1 MLPYLVS
8 NKETKNQLQIIQ
20 NKCLKSILGIP
31 TRTNT
36 NLTHSVLKMNRV
48 DKRLKDLSKN
58 YINNAS
64 LFNRSVKQLIDKHSN
79 TQCSISILNKIEEF
93 NQIGTEK

>member
-20 NKCLKSILGIP
+20 NKCLKSIL

-36 NLTHSVLKMNRV
+36 NLTHSVLKMDRV

-64 LFNRSVKQLIDKHSN
+64 LF
-79 TQCSISILNKIEEF
+79 
-93 NQIGTEK
+93 

>member
-8 NKETKNQLQIIQ
+8 NKKTKNQLQIIQ
-20 NKCLKSILGIP
+20 NKCLKSIL

-36 NLTHSVLKMNRV
+36 NLTHSVLKMDRV

-64 LFNRSVKQLIDKHSN
+64 LF
-79 TQCSISILNKIEEF
+79 
-93 NQIGTEK
+93 